1 MADLVAQENNFMTVK
16 DLKETMKIGINTAYA
31 LCQRDDFPAVKIGAT
46 YRIPVAEFKKWYEKQ
61 AYKE

>member
-1 MADLVAQENNFMTVK
+1 MTVK

-46 YRIPVAEFKKWYEKQ
+46 YRIPVAEFKKWYERQ